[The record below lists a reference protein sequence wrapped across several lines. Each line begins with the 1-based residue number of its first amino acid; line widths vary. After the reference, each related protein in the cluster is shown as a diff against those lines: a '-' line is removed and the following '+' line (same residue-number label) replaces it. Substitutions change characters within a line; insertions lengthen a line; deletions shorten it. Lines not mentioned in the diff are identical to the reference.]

1 MSGSVQ
7 QVTYCCD
14 MDKSVLISNF
24 EKRGWIPVGP
34 EDDWNVYWSSVL
46 TVRNIFSVET
56 GYRLSDNQIIN
67 HFPNHYE
74 LTRKDLMVRNIK
86 RYRRELERENSPL
99 SEKDENGKYVH
110 LDFIP
115 VTFILPADYNM
126 FVEEFRKNP
135 SSTWIMKP
143 CGKSQGVGIF
153 LINKL
158 SQLKRWSRDSTSFN
172 PAVVKEYYV
181 ISRYIDKP
189 LLIGG
194 RKFDLRIYVLVT
206 SFRPLKAYIY
216 RLGFCRFCHVKYSGN
231 IKELDNMFVHLTNV
245 SIQKQADEYNSVH
258 GGKWTVQNL
267 QLYLEGTRGKE
278 VTDKLFDNMR
288 WLILHSL
295 KSVSSVMVSDRH
307 CFECYGYDIIIGD
320 DLKPW
325 LIEVN
330 ASPALTATTAN
341 DRVMKQKLIDDIFN
355 ICLENGDYP
364 SAKWN
369 KTPDK
374 SLLGNFD
381 ILVDEEAIAP
391 ESVTEKENVKAKGDC
406 NKTGARAKDRHTP
419 RWR

>member
-1 MSGSVQ
+1 MTGP

-34 EDDWNVYWSSVL
+34 DDDWNVYWSSVL

-143 CGKSQGVGIF
+143 CGKCKYYKLILLIFLSQGVGIF

-278 VTDKLFDNMR
+278 VTDKLFESMR

-295 KSVSSVMVSDRH
+295 KSVASVMVSDRH
-307 CFECYGYDIIIGD
+307 CFECYG
-320 DLKPW
+320 
-325 LIEVN
+325 
-330 ASPALTATTAN
+330 
-341 DRVMKQKLIDDIFN
+341 
-355 ICLENGDYP
+355 
-364 SAKWN
+364 AKWN

-374 SLLGNFD
+374 SMLGNFD
-381 ILVDEEAIAP
+381 ILVDEESTAP
-391 ESVTEKENVKAKGDC
+391 ESVIEKENVKTKGDYS
-406 NKTGARAKDRHTP
+406 KTGARAKERNTP

>member
-1 MSGSVQ
+1 MR
-7 QVTYCCD
+7 
-14 MDKSVLISNF
+14 M
-24 EKRGWIPVGP
+24 
-34 EDDWNVYWSSVL
+34 
-46 TVRNIFSVET
+46 
-56 GYRLSDNQIIN
+56 
-67 HFPNHYE
+67 
-74 LTRKDLMVRNIK
+74 
-86 RYRRELERENSPL
+86 
-99 SEKDENGKYVH
+99 GKYVH

-216 RLGFCRFCHVKYSGN
+216 RFRILSILSCKVFWMNTIVYMVENGLFKICNCTL
-231 IKELDNMFVHLTNV
+231 KEQEAKD
-245 SIQKQADEYNSVH
+245 
-258 GGKWTVQNL
+258 
-267 QLYLEGTRGKE
+267 
-278 VTDKLFDNMR
+278 
-288 WLILHSL
+288 
-295 KSVSSVMVSDRH
+295 SVMVSDRH

-374 SLLGNFD
+374 SLHGNFD

-406 NKTGARAKDRHTP
+406 NKTGTRAKDRHTP

>member
-1 MSGSVQ
+1 MTGP

-34 EDDWNVYWSSVL
+34 DDDWNVYWSSVL

-110 LDFIP
+110 L
-115 VTFILPADYNM
+115 A
-126 FVEEFRKNP
+126 
-135 SSTWIMKP
+135 
-143 CGKSQGVGIF
+143 QGVGIF

-278 VTDKLFDNMR
+278 VTDKLFESMR

-295 KSVSSVMVSDRH
+295 KSVASVMVSDRH
-307 CFECYGYDIIIGD
+307 CFECYG
-320 DLKPW
+320 
-325 LIEVN
+325 
-330 ASPALTATTAN
+330 
-341 DRVMKQKLIDDIFN
+341 
-355 ICLENGDYP
+355 
-364 SAKWN
+364 AKWN

-374 SLLGNFD
+374 SMLGNFD
-381 ILVDEEAIAP
+381 ILVDEESTAP
-391 ESVTEKENVKAKGDC
+391 ESVIEKENVKTKGDYS
-406 NKTGARAKDRHTP
+406 KTGARAKERNTP

>member
-1 MSGSVQ
+1 MTGP

-34 EDDWNVYWSSVL
+34 DDDWNVYWSSVL

-143 CGKSQGVGIF
+143 CGKCKYYKLILLIFLSQGVGIF

-158 SQLKRWSRDSTSFN
+158 SQLKRWSRDSTS
-172 PAVVKEYYV
+172 
-181 ISRYIDKP
+181 
-189 LLIGG
+189 
-194 RKFDLRIYVLVT
+194 
-206 SFRPLKAYIY
+206 Y

-278 VTDKLFDNMR
+278 VTDKLFESMR

-295 KSVSSVMVSDRH
+295 KSVASVMVSDRH
-307 CFECYGYDIIIGD
+307 CFECYG
-320 DLKPW
+320 
-325 LIEVN
+325 
-330 ASPALTATTAN
+330 
-341 DRVMKQKLIDDIFN
+341 
-355 ICLENGDYP
+355 
-364 SAKWN
+364 AKWN

-374 SLLGNFD
+374 SMLGNFD
-381 ILVDEEAIAP
+381 ILVDEESTAP
-391 ESVTEKENVKAKGDC
+391 ESVIEKENVKTKGDYS
-406 NKTGARAKDRHTP
+406 KTGARAKERNTP

>member
-1 MSGSVQ
+1 MSGP

-14 MDKSVLISNF
+14 MDKSVLTTNF
-24 EKRGWIPVGP
+24 EKRGWIPVGA

-86 RYRRELERENSPL
+86 RYRREMERENSPL
-99 SEKDENGKYVH
+99 SEKDENGKYVY
-110 LDFIP
+110 L
-115 VTFILPADYNM
+115 A
-126 FVEEFRKNP
+126 
-135 SSTWIMKP
+135 
-143 CGKSQGVGIF
+143 QGVGIF

-172 PAVVKEYYV
+172 PAVVKESYV

-258 GGKWTVQNL
+258 GGKWTIQNL

-278 VTDKLFDNMR
+278 VTDKLFDNIR
-288 WLILHSL
+288 WLIMHSL
-295 KSVSSVMVSDRH
+295 KSVASVMVSDRH
-307 CFECYGYDIIIGD
+307 CFECYGYDIIISD

-330 ASPALTATTAN
+330 ASPSLTATTSN
-341 DRVMKQKLIDDIFN
+341 DRVMKQKLIEDIFN

-369 KTPDK
+369 KVPEK
-374 SLLGNFD
+374 SALGNFD
-381 ILVDEEAIAP
+381 ILIDEESTTP
-391 ESVTEKENVKAKGDC
+391 EIVAEKESTKSKGDYV
-406 NKTGARAKDRHTP
+406 KTGARAKEKIGNP
-419 RWR
+419 SQMAINA

>member
-1 MSGSVQ
+1 MTGP

-34 EDDWNVYWSSVL
+34 DDDWNVYWSSVL

-110 LDFIP
+110 L
-115 VTFILPADYNM
+115 A
-126 FVEEFRKNP
+126 
-135 SSTWIMKP
+135 
-143 CGKSQGVGIF
+143 QGVGIF

-158 SQLKRWSRDSTSFN
+158 SQLKRWSRDSTS
-172 PAVVKEYYV
+172 
-181 ISRYIDKP
+181 
-189 LLIGG
+189 
-194 RKFDLRIYVLVT
+194 
-206 SFRPLKAYIY
+206 Y

-278 VTDKLFDNMR
+278 VTDKLFESMR

-295 KSVSSVMVSDRH
+295 KSVASVMVSDRH
-307 CFECYGYDIIIGD
+307 CFECYG
-320 DLKPW
+320 
-325 LIEVN
+325 
-330 ASPALTATTAN
+330 
-341 DRVMKQKLIDDIFN
+341 
-355 ICLENGDYP
+355 
-364 SAKWN
+364 AKWN

-374 SLLGNFD
+374 SMLGNFD
-381 ILVDEEAIAP
+381 ILVDEESTAP
-391 ESVTEKENVKAKGDC
+391 ESVIEKENVKTKGDYS
-406 NKTGARAKDRHTP
+406 KTGARAKERNTP